1 MIRRCLVAG
10 LLLLAAPRAEA
21 RTGANPEGRDLPVVA
36 APAGQADVVSRAI
49 AAPARVAPA
58 PAGIMAA
65 PVPVPLPA
73 GAEPIDST
81 WYDLQD
87 LGSLG
92 ARIVTTPDLMT
103 YVSWMDDFCEQDAA
117 GCPPNINAPQPFPL
131 RGMAMALRM
140 PGGSWTRLGKVQDP
154 SIRGCCLT
162 ELLGGFG
169 TMAALPDGRVAI
181 SQHMNED
188 GCDLR
193 GDLYLEGA
201 PGAASWNAYLA
212 PIQDPSFLFPQV
224 VALPNGTFVMLAE
237 VPRVTSGCTHCG
249 VNNFAISRLTNTA
262 AHFVCPTGWQMGPWT
277 TVANPASFRNGY
289 PCFPALASDSN
300 GRVGIAVTDFGG
312 NVRLF
317 ESSDGTFAP
326 ATITVRNLT
335 NYTDAT
341 VTAIDST
348 STQYRPYIHGALAY
362 NDTTPNVVWSE
373 LQARKQGSTIVFA
386 DYRSRIRHW
395 NSLTGVTTVKQVQ
408 AGEADSYDNV
418 DNGWVGPLSGF
429 NTVSV
434 DWPQVGFS
442 SDGSET
448 IVGWLRFVDAEI
460 DTSAHAGAPQF
471 FSGVGFG
478 DVACSVRHG
487 GSAWSAPQNLTAT
500 PNTDERFFSIAAS
513 NPPGRVRIVFQASAT
528 NQAGTVQ
535 GEDRGAGSP
544 LLLRRIAYLERPLA
558 GSTLAVNAPAPA
570 HTGGVRVSP
579 NPARGGVRFTVD
591 EGDFRTGAVLVY
603 SVNGAVVA
611 RIPLNAVGTASWD
624 GRDRSGRILA
634 SGVYFV
640 RVEGR
645 GGSAK
650 LLLMN

>member
-1 MIRRCLVAG
+1 MRRTVAA
-10 LLLLAAPRAEA
+10 LLMMLAASSAQA
-21 RTGANPEGRDLPVVA
+21 RTGANPDGRDLPIVA
-36 APAGQADVVSRAI
+36 VPNPASPGAPAFVSPVRAP
-49 AAPARVAPA
+49 APARVA
-58 PAGIMAA
+58 AA

-73 GAEPIDST
+73 GAEQVDST

-92 ARIVTTPDLMT
+92 IRIVTTPDLLT
-103 YVSWMDDFCEQDAA
+103 YVAWMDDFCEQDAA
-117 GCPPNINAPQPFPL
+117 GCPPNVNAPQPFPR
-131 RGMAMALRM
+131 RGMGVALRS

-169 TMAALPDGRVAI
+169 TLAALPDGRVAI

-201 PGAASWNAYLA
+201 PGAASWNAYLG

-277 TVANPASFRNGY
+277 SVANPAGFRNGY
-289 PCFPALASDSN
+289 PCFPALAAASD

-335 NYTDAT
+335 NDTDAT
-341 VTAIDST
+341 VTATDST
-348 STQYRPYIHGALAY
+348 STQYRPYIHCHLAY

-373 LQARKQGSTIVFA
+373 LQARRQGGAIVFA

-395 NSLTGVTTVKQVQ
+395 NPVTGVTTVKQVQ
-408 AGEADSYDNV
+408 PGEADSYDNV

-429 NTVSV
+429 NTISV

-460 DTSAHAGAPQF
+460 DTSAHAGAPDF

-487 GSAWSAPQNLTAT
+487 GSAWSAAQNLTAT
-500 PNTDERFFSIAAS
+500 PATDERFFSIAAS

-558 GSTLAVNAPAPA
+558 GSVLAVNAPAPA
-570 HTGGVRVSP
+570 AARGLRVSP
-579 NPARGGVRFTVD
+579 NPARGAVRFTI
-591 EGDFRTGAVLVY
+591 EGSDRAPGTVLIH

-611 RIPLNAVGTASWD
+611 RIPLGVVGTASWD
-624 GRDRSGRILA
+624 GRDRSGKPLA

-640 RVEGR
+640 RLEGR
-645 GGSAK
+645 GGAVK